1 MKSLIEF
8 KITIEGLTKIV
19 DIEVYVQSQILIK
32 EGRSQMESV
41 FKKDEKF
48 AVVFKVNLLRAT
60 LNEASEFK
68 DYLEEAIKDSD
79 KDIIVNL
86 SDCDH
91 MDSTFLGVLVSGYK
105 RLKKKDRNL
114 VLIEPTDHSSIFLT
128 LNSIG
133 KIFPIYNNLKDALQ
147 DIENKKLLELE
158 LGGLIPKTEQKQE
171 IVEDTDFTTIEKNIN
186 GEVEETVPE
195 IVEEQE
201 EIKIENQ
208 EIETQNLDLE
218 PEIVA
223 EPNTIE
229 QKTFVMEETES
240 LEQDKN
246 LELESE
252 NEVTEE
258 ITSLNSDSES
268 EPPNDTVESEFVSV
282 EEDKPFRKGKVEW
295 KFGFESGTP

>member
-1 MKSLIEF
+1 MK
-8 KITIEGLTKIV
+8 
-19 DIEVYVQSQILIK
+19 
-32 EGRSQMESV
+32 SV

-48 AVVFKVNLLRAT
+48 AIVFKVNLLRAT

-68 DYLEEAIKDSD
+68 DYLEEVIKDSD

-105 RLKKKDRNL
+105 RLKKQDRNL

-171 IVEDTDFTTIEKNIN
+171 LVKDEDFTIIENNFNKNF
-186 GEVEETVPE
+186 EETVPE
-195 IVEEQE
+195 IIDEKD

-208 EIETQNLDLE
+208 EIETQNL
-218 PEIVA
+218 EIESETVE
-223 EPNTIE
+223 EPNTTE
-229 QKTFVMEETES
+229 QETIAMEETETN
-240 LEQDKN
+240 EEDKN
-246 LELESE
+246 LELESDI
-252 NEVTEE
+252 EVTEE
-258 ITSLNSDSES
+258 ITSLISDSEPES
-268 EPPNDTVESEFVSV
+268 PIETAEPEIVAVEK
-282 EEDKPFRKGKVEW
+282 DKPFKKGKVEW
-295 KFGFESGTP
+295 KFGFEAGTP